1 MKKDL
6 PTDSFYKQVVIRQS
20 RRKNIN
26 ELPHDIEPNEAFI
39 DNSNIPT
46 EVRRSTRR
54 IMTNAEIAAE
64 LDASSSDED

>member
-26 ELPHDIEPNEAFI
+26 ELPVDIEPNEAFI

-64 LDASSSDED
+64 LDASSSGED